1 MENNM
6 NREIV
11 SLDIKYNDG
20 STETIPATTLNLLQ
34 QHLNDYSS
42 LNDMLMAMLC
52 SYDKDTAIS
61 ELKEQHQVEINTKV
75 AEEQK
80 KAQDNK
86 AIQRAVNVGF
96 LMEKFLPFFPEYT
109 YNPYDIR
116 YVGHSFDFI
125 VLNGL
130 EETKQIQSIIFQEI
144 KTGMRPKVLSPNEKA
159 LRNFIYSLN
168 DETRDKIIYEQ
179 WMKKETDNVFSVISS
194 KKGVC

>member
-1 MENNM
+1 M
-6 NREIV
+6 NRTIL
-11 SLDIKYNDG
+11 SLEAKYSDG
-20 STETIPATTLNLLQ
+20 STETISDTTICLMQ
-34 QHLNDYSS
+34 QHFDNYSS
-42 LNDMLMAMLC
+42 LNDMLMAMLS

-61 ELKEQHQVEINTKV
+61 ELKEQHQEEINNKI
-75 AEEQK
+75 AAEQK

-86 AIQRAVNVGF
+86 AIQRAVNVGY

-109 YNPYDIR
+109 YNPFDIR
-116 YVGHSFDFI
+116 YVGHSFDFL

-130 EETKQIQSIIFQEI
+130 EETKQIQSIVFQEI

-168 DETRDKIIYEQ
+168 DETREKIIYEQ
-179 WMKKETDNVFSVISS
+179 WMKKDNDNVFTVLSS